1 MEKKFVIYLI
11 IFLFDLILSDD
22 EVISFKIESFQDKRD
37 SSNYNIINELQK
49 SYLTTIINIG
59 SNSYPLK
66 TFITSTKHYFYI
78 SDTCYIDKSTYPDY
92 KTNFNYNRH
101 NSFSFHNTTPFDL
114 TFSGNSHSCIA
125 NEDFELFLTNKKE
138 TKKEKINFILAKDT
152 TEDDPNCLYL
162 GLLENMNKES
172 TFHEYNLITQL
183 KQKSFI
189 KENCWCII
197 FNKPNNYDNDHQL
210 INSNELLNLKG
221 DLYIGDYPHNFDSSN
236 FFESQLVRT
245 YTTFQN
251 NIMKWELKFNKIFYK
266 HNSKEIKILT
276 DNSIALDPSSFLT
289 VVSKDYIDS
298 IDEHFFKKYSDVC
311 HYIDIDEEYSS
322 IYCEKSEKFS
332 INEIKTFPPLFF
344 EHIDLEYTFELT
356 FKDLFVEK
364 DGKYWV
370 LLLYD
375 DRLNPDQWVLG
386 NMFLRK
392 YQFVFNLESK
402 EIKFYNPSLEII
414 LPDDEHENGSI
425 FKTILYIALIVVL
438 CIMLVGGAYLIKTRC
453 FPSGKKK
460 KRANELDDDFEYES
474 HKNET
479 DNNKEDNKLFADGNN
494 QD

>member
-1 MEKKFVIYLI
+1 MVKIFFLYLI
-11 IFLFDLILSDD
+11 IFLFDLISTND
-22 EVISFKIESFQDKRD
+22 EVVSFKIYSFQDKRD
-37 SSNYNIINELQK
+37 SSNYNIINELYN
-49 SYLTTIINIG
+49 SYLTTIIKIG

-66 TFITSTKHYFYI
+66 TFITSKKQYFYI
-78 SDTCYIDKSTYPDY
+78 STMCYIDKTLYPDY
-92 KTNFNYNRH
+92 KTNFNYNRL
-101 NSFSFHNTTPFDL
+101 NSFSFTNTTPFDL
-114 TFSGNSHSCIA
+114 TFSESDKACIA

-138 TKKEKINFILAKDT
+138 TKKEKINFILVKDT
-152 TEDDPNCLYL
+152 NEDIPNCLYL
-162 GLLENMNKES
+162 GLLENKNKES
-172 TFHEYNLITQL
+172 YFHEYNLITQL

-189 KENCWCII
+189 KENCWSII
-197 FNKPNNYDNDHQL
+197 FNKPNNYDNDNQL
-210 INSNELLNLKG
+210 VNSNELLNLKG

-236 FFESQLVRT
+236 FNESQLIRT
-245 YTTFQN
+245 YTTFEN

-276 DNSIALDPSSFLT
+276 DNAITLDPSSFLT

-298 IDEHFFKKYSDVC
+298 IDANFFQKYSDIC
-311 HYIDIDEEYSS
+311 HYVEIDEEYSS
-322 IYCEKSEKFS
+322 IYCDKSEKFS

-375 DRLNPDQWVLG
+375 ERFNPDQWVLG
-386 NMFLRK
+386 NIFLRK

-402 EIKFYNPSLEII
+402 EIKFYNPSLEKK
-414 LPDDEHENGSI
+414 LPGDESEKDTS
-425 FKTILYIALIVVL
+425 KVILYVCLIVAL
-438 CIMLVGGAYLIKTRC
+438 CMILAGGGYFIKTRC
-453 FPSGKKK
+453 FPSIKKK

-479 DNNKEDNKLFADGNN
+479 NNNYEENKLFSDGIN